1 MDTILLTYP
10 EEYVTQKAI
19 SFAAG
24 TYIIIM

>member
-10 EEYVTQKAI
+10 GENVTQKAI
-19 SFAAG
+19 SLAAG